1 MRFPQSRF
9 VRLVGMGA
17 LFAGTMPSPAAAQT
31 HARSLDDAAAAPLIG
46 FGAAVAVS
54 GGEIFVSRPGEFV
67 GFPMP
72 GSEAGSVHVFRRDED
87 GWAEVA
93 TIEAPSGVYGD
104 GFGTVLAVRN
114 DFLVVGAP
122 KENDRRGAAYVFVRE
137 GGAWHLL
144 ERLEA
149 PDAVPG
155 DDFGSSITME
165 TGYGRS
171 ISWLLGA
178 PGRGTTGSVFR
189 YLYYS
194 ADQVVRRGGFDTTGR
209 DELTGSSAP
218 DGARFGAAVSLDGD
232 MVLVGAPGPFSLDRY
247 DPSPTFQAGTG
258 YVFHRS
264 EDGLTAG
271 IRLTPG
277 EDGGAAG
284 LSALLVNG
292 EALLGAPGADQG
304 RGMVFRFE
312 AGPDWAWPQIGR
324 IRGPAPGALF
334 GYSLARAGEL
344 LVVGAPRADG
354 SRGAAYVYAMG
365 EDGAWREETVLRA
378 RTRGLMGFMGS
389 ALAAE
394 DGILAVGAPGS
405 EFFEG
410 IGFVFERDEDGGWT
424 EATPFHETGSGLQ
437 AVTGEERR
445 CSDQGTVAGFSCADV
460 DLVSF
465 LPANEAGGS
474 RGIMVSDI
482 WGWVDPRTG
491 REYAILGRFDGTSFI
506 DVTDAGNPVYLG
518 NLQLTEGA
526 TPNLWRDMKVYADH
540 TFIVAD
546 NAGEHGIQVFDLTR
560 LRDVTNPPVEF
571 DEDAHYAEFHS
582 AHNIVINEE
591 SGFAY
596 VVGGS
601 GGGQTCGGA
610 LHMVDI
616 RDPLNPT
623 FAGCY
628 ADPDT
633 GNAGSGGYTHDA
645 QCVTYRGPDADYAGR
660 EVCFNASAAK
670 LGIGDVTDKDNPRPI
685 ANASHPNVAFSHQ
698 GWLSEDQRYFYLN
711 DELDEIQG
719 LATGTRTLVWDVQD
733 LDEPVLVREFVQDN
747 PATDHNLYVRGDF
760 MYQSNYVS
768 GLRIFDI
775 SDPENP
781 VPAGFFDTVPG
792 SPDQPGFAGSFSN
805 YPFFPSGNII
815 VSSMREGM
823 FVLRKRETALVP

>member
-1 MRFPQSRF
+1 M
-9 VRLVGMGA
+9 
-17 LFAGTMPSPAAAQT
+17 
-31 HARSLDDAAAAPLIG
+31 
-46 FGAAVAVS
+46 
-54 GGEIFVSRPGEFV
+54 
-67 GFPMP
+67 
-72 GSEAGSVHVFRRDED
+72 
-87 GWAEVA
+87 
-93 TIEAPSGVYGD
+93 
-104 GFGTVLAVRN
+104 
-114 DFLVVGAP
+114 
-122 KENDRRGAAYVFVRE
+122 
-137 GGAWHLL
+137 
-144 ERLEA
+144 
-149 PDAVPG
+149 
-155 DDFGSSITME
+155 
-165 TGYGRS
+165 
-171 ISWLLGA
+171 
-178 PGRGTTGSVFR
+178 
-189 YLYYS
+189 
-194 ADQVVRRGGFDTTGR
+194 
-209 DELTGSSAP
+209 
-218 DGARFGAAVSLDGD
+218 
-232 MVLVGAPGPFSLDRY
+232 
-247 DPSPTFQAGTG
+247 
-258 YVFHRS
+258 
-264 EDGLTAG
+264 
-271 IRLTPG
+271 
-277 EDGGAAG
+277 
-284 LSALLVNG
+284 
-292 EALLGAPGADQG
+292 
-304 RGMVFRFE
+304 
-312 AGPDWAWPQIGR
+312 
-324 IRGPAPGALF
+324 
-334 GYSLARAGEL
+334 
-344 LVVGAPRADG
+344 
-354 SRGAAYVYAMG
+354 
-365 EDGAWREETVLRA
+365 
-378 RTRGLMGFMGS
+378 
-389 ALAAE
+389 
-394 DGILAVGAPGS
+394 
-405 EFFEG
+405 
-410 IGFVFERDEDGGWT
+410 
-424 EATPFHETGSGLQ
+424 
-437 AVTGEERR
+437 
-445 CSDQGTVAGFSCADV
+445 VAGFDCADV

-465 LPANEAGGS
+465 LPALEVGGS

>member
-1 MRFPQSRF
+1 MHTRP
-9 VRLVGMGA
+9 
-17 LFAGTMPSPAAAQT
+17 FAILLLLAAAAGPAAAQT
-31 HARSLDDAAAAPLIG
+31 HAGSLDNAAAAPIIG
-46 FGAAVAVS
+46 FGAAAVVS

-67 GFPMP
+67 AFPMP
-72 GSEAGSVHVFRRDED
+72 GSEAGSVHVFRRGGG
-87 GWAEVA
+87 GWTEVA
-93 TIEAPSGVYGD
+93 TIDAPSGLYGD
-104 GFGTVLAVRN
+104 GFGTALAVVG
-114 DFLVVGAP
+114 DVLVVGAP
-122 KENDRRGAAYVFVRE
+122 KENEDRGAAYIFVRE
-137 GGAWHLL
+137 GNTWGLR

-149 PDAVPG
+149 PDAQPG
-155 DDFGSSITME
+155 DAFGSSIAIGADAE
-165 TGYGRS
+165 SGL
-171 ISWLLGA
+171 IGA
-178 PGRGTTGSVFR
+178 PGRGASGSVFA
-189 YLYYS
+189 YLGGA
-194 ADQVVRRGGFDTTGR
+194 ADLTPV
-209 DELTGSSAP
+209 ELSGSGAP
-218 DGARFGAAVSLDGD
+218 ADARFGASVSMEGD
-232 MVLVGAPGPFSLDRY
+232 LALIGAPGPFSLNSY
-247 DPSPTFQAGTG
+247 GPPPQFQAGTG
-258 YVFHRS
+258 YVFRRVG
-264 EDGLTAG
+264 DGWDEVA
-271 IRLTPG
+271 RLTTPAG
-277 EDGGAAG
+277 AGAAG
-284 LSALLVNG
+284 LSTLLVNG
-292 EALLGAPGADQG
+292 EALLGAPIANQG
-304 RGMVFRFE
+304 RGAVFRFG
-312 AGPDWAWPQIGR
+312 ADADGSWSQTGTIG
-324 IRGPAPGALF
+324 GTPSPGAFF
-334 GYSLARAGEL
+334 GYSLSRAGDQL
-344 LVVGAPRADG
+344 IVGAPGTEGLIGQAHVLAPDG
-354 SRGAAYVYAMG
+354 G
-365 EDGAWREETVLRA
+365 GAWREETVLRA
-378 RTRGLMGFMGS
+378 RTRGLMGFMGNS
-389 ALAAE
+389 VAA
-394 DGILAVGAPGS
+394 DGGLAVIGAPGS

-410 IGFVFERDEDGGWT
+410 IGFVFERDIDGAWS
-424 EATPFHETGSGLQ
+424 EATPFHEAESGLD

-445 CSDQGTVAGFSCADV
+445 CPDDGMVAGFDCADV

-465 LPANEAGGS
+465 LPALEVGGS

>member
-72 GSEAGSVHVFRRDED
+72 GSEAGSAHVFRRDED

-232 MVLVGAPGPFSLDRY
+232 MVLVGAPG
-247 DPSPTFQAGTG
+247 
-258 YVFHRS
+258 
-264 EDGLTAG
+264 
-271 IRLTPG
+271 
-277 EDGGAAG
+277 
-284 LSALLVNG
+284 
-292 EALLGAPGADQG
+292 
-304 RGMVFRFE
+304 
-312 AGPDWAWPQIGR
+312 
-324 IRGPAPGALF
+324 
-334 GYSLARAGEL
+334 
-344 LVVGAPRADG
+344 
-354 SRGAAYVYAMG
+354 
-365 EDGAWREETVLRA
+365 
-378 RTRGLMGFMGS
+378 
-389 ALAAE
+389 
-394 DGILAVGAPGS
+394 S

-460 DLVSF
+460 DLVSL
-465 LPANEAGGS
+465 LPPHEVGGS
-474 RGIMVSDI
+474 RGIMVNDV

-518 NLQLTEGA
+518 DLPLTEGA

-571 DEDAHYAEFHS
+571 DEDAHYSEFHS

>member
-232 MVLVGAPGPFSLDRY
+232 MVLVGAPG
-247 DPSPTFQAGTG
+247 
-258 YVFHRS
+258 
-264 EDGLTAG
+264 
-271 IRLTPG
+271 
-277 EDGGAAG
+277 
-284 LSALLVNG
+284 
-292 EALLGAPGADQG
+292 
-304 RGMVFRFE
+304 
-312 AGPDWAWPQIGR
+312 
-324 IRGPAPGALF
+324 
-334 GYSLARAGEL
+334 
-344 LVVGAPRADG
+344 
-354 SRGAAYVYAMG
+354 
-365 EDGAWREETVLRA
+365 
-378 RTRGLMGFMGS
+378 
-389 ALAAE
+389 
-394 DGILAVGAPGS
+394 S

-460 DLVSF
+460 DLVSL
-465 LPANEAGGS
+465 LPPHEVGGS
-474 RGIMVSDI
+474 RGIMVNDI
-482 WGWVDPRTG
+482 WGWVDPQTG

-518 NLQLTEGA
+518 DLPLTEGA

-571 DEDAHYAEFHS
+571 DEDAHYSEFHS

-781 VPAGFFDTVPG
+781 APAGFFDTVPG